1 MLQAMGSQ
9 RVNLAIE
16 QEQQQIRHMDV
27 NKSISLIQISLGRF
41 SLSFL
46 FPFSKTCGQ
55 AISLNCD
62 AILYF

>member
-46 FPFSKTCGQ
+46 FPLGHLIQ
-55 AISLNCD
+55 
-62 AILYF
+62 ILS